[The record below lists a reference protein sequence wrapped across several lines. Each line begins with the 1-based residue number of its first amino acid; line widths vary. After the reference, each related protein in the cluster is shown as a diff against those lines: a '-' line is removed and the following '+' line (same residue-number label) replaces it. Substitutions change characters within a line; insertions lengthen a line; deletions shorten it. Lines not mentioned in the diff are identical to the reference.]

1 MKTLPPAL
9 GSGPIT
15 VWRLDA
21 LPYAATWDSGEGSR
35 LFGGRWNP
43 VGVRAVYMTLDAATV
58 ILENAV
64 HRGLDVLDTKP
75 HVLTR
80 ATIADPGGVRIVMPD
95 EIPNPHWLVPSRPTP
110 GQQAFGAAMLA
121 DHPFVLIPS
130 VVSRHSWNVI
140 FDPARAAG
148 HYGDIAQEPFA
159 LDPRL
164 HPAA

>member
-1 MKTLPPAL
+1 MP
-9 GSGPIT
+9 GFGPVS

-21 LPYAATWDSGEGSR
+21 LRHAATWDSGEGAR

-43 VGVRAVYMTLDAATV
+43 VGTRAVYMTLDAATV

-64 HRGLDVLDTKP
+64 HRGLDELDTKP

-80 ATIADPGGVRIVMPD
+80 AAITDPSLVRIVMPE
-95 EIPNPHWLVPSRPTP
+95 EIPNPHWLIPSRPTE
-110 GQQAFGAAMLA
+110 GQQAFGAALLVSSA
-121 DHPFVLIPS
+121 FVLLPS
-130 VVSRHSWNVI
+130 VVSRHSWNII

-148 HYGDIAQEPFA
+148 LYCDAAQEPFA